1 MRTLPTRFLL
11 ASKVRRAPAAPL
23 RLVASP
29 LGLGAAVR
37 GVGAGAV
44 HFNERFGVGALAL
57 AARAAALV
65 LWTLVLS
72 SVELGSTGAGSMRPG
87 KALLTH
93 DFGQ

>member
-1 MRTLPTRFLL
+1 
-11 ASKVRRAPAAPL
+11 
-23 RLVASP
+23 
-29 LGLGAAVR
+29 
-37 GVGAGAV
+37 V

-93 DFGQ
+93 VF